1 LVVLCVA
8 AAVDVGE
15 LIEVTVAVASG
26 VALGA
31 SAVVPAHAA
40 MRTERKVVATSLM
53 PVIMQARALRAL

>member
-1 LVVLCVA
+1 VVLCVA
-8 AAVDVGE
+8 PAVVVGE

-31 SAVVPAHAA
+31 PAVVPAHPA
-40 MRTERKVVATSLM
+40 MRTERRVAAASLM